1 MSCWYRI
8 QQERPKLSKIDLEI
22 SDNLEFEEGDCA
34 VIIKEDGAIGRV
46 IMPKIN
52 RATLDTEG
60 YKKLLDVLEVLQP
73 GSRDKLIQ
81 HNQKN
86 KGSVH

>member
-1 MSCWYRI
+1 M
-8 QQERPKLSKIDLEI
+8 SKIDLEI

-34 VIIKEDGAIGRV
+34 VIIKEDGSIGRV
-46 IMPKIN
+46 IMPKMN
-52 RATLDTEG
+52 QATLKTEG

-73 GSRDKLIQ
+73 GSRDKLIN
-81 HNQKN
+81 HNNKE

>member
-1 MSCWYRI
+1 
-8 QQERPKLSKIDLEI
+8 LSKIDLEV
-22 SDNLEFEEGDCA
+22 SDNLEFNDGDCA
-34 VIIKEDGAIGRV
+34 VIIKEDGTIGRV
-46 IMPKIN
+46 IMPRVNKAMIES
-52 RATLDTEG
+52 EG

-81 HNQKN
+81 HAEKG